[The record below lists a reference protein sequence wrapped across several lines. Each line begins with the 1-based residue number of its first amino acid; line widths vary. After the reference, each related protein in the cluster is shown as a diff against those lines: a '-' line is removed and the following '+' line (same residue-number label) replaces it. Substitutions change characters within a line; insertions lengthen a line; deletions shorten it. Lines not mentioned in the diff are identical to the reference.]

1 MTENNSG
8 RIERL
13 GLFGGTFAPPH
24 LGHINALRVLLKN
37 VKLDRVLVMPTY
49 MSPHKSRDAADT
61 PEQRFRMCKSAFS
74 GISGVE
80 VSDFEIKKGGISY
93 TAETLEHLKTEQNKI
108 FLLCG
113 SDMFLTLD
121 KWYHSREIFE
131 KAAIVCIP
139 RYSGDRA
146 ELDKKREEYE
156 NNYKA
161 EIIFAGENPLEMS
174 STEVREAILG
184 GEKLEK
190 YLPAGVIEIIKKEKL
205 YLK

>member
-1 MTENNSG
+1 MTENYSG

-24 LGHINALRVLLKN
+24 LGHINALRVMLEN
-37 VKLDRVLVMPTY
+37 VELDKVLIMPTY
-49 MSPHKSRDAADT
+49 IPPHKSRDAADT
-61 PEQRFRMCKSAFS
+61 PEQRFLMCKAAFS
-74 GISGVE
+74 GFSGVE

-93 TAETLEHLKTEQNKI
+93 TAETLEHLKNENNKI

-131 KAAIVCIP
+131 KAAIVCVP

-146 ELDKKREEYE
+146 MLEEKRDDYVS
-156 NNYKA
+156 NYKA
-161 EIIFAGENPLEMS
+161 EVIFAGENPLEMS
-174 STEVREAILG
+174 STEVREAILR
-184 GEKLEK
+184 GENLDK